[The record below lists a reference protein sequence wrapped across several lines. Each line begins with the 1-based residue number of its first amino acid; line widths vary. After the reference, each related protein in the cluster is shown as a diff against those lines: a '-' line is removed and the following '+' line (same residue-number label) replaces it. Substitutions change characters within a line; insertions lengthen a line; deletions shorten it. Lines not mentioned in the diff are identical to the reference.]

1 MTVERFAGGEDRF
14 SSGWS
19 GRIQRGRM
27 LDAVVR
33 VVYERGY
40 ARASLTA
47 VSVRARVSRR
57 TFHEEFTG
65 LEDCFLAVMNEGML
79 HTSMLISQGFDQG
92 GDSWVAGVRAAL
104 AALLAFFDSEP
115 EYAYVLLVEAT
126 TAGPRA
132 RELRERHIAAL
143 IALVEQRAGEPAD
156 GHAHTHV
163 TAGVMASLLGVLH
176 TQLVTARE
184 QPLTPLLG
192 PLMGLVTAP
201 YLDRQAM
208 ARAIQQGED
217 TARELLARSAT
228 EHPQS
233 SLMRSVI
240 EIPEPLGHPRA
251 HRARAC
257 VRYLAAHPGASN
269 RDVADALSVTNRTQ
283 ISALLARLHHAG
295 LLVKHPSRPGGPN
308 AWSLTPH
315 GLRASYLIGE
325 WSERDERVAPAQ
337 PAAHPANGVDVCTVH
352 TGDLSRGVTV
362 TS

>member
-1 MTVERFAGGEDRF
+1 M
-14 SSGWS
+14 SSGRS
-19 GRIQRGRM
+19 GDIQRGRI
-27 LDAVVR
+27 LDAMVR

-40 ARASLTA
+40 AGASVTA
-47 VSVRARVSRR
+47 VSARARVSRR

-65 LEDCFLAVMNEGML
+65 LEDCFVTVMNEGMR
-79 HTSMLISQGFDQG
+79 HASMLISQGFDRG
-92 GDSWVAGVRAAL
+92 SDSWVAGVRGAL

-126 TAGPRA
+126 TVGARA

-143 IALVEQRAGEPAD
+143 IALVERRAGEPAA
-156 GHAHTHV
+156 GHAHPHV

-208 ARAIQQGED
+208 ARAIQRGED
-217 TARELLARSAT
+217 TARELLARRGT
-228 EHPQS
+228 EHRQS
-233 SLMRSVI
+233 SPMGGVV
-240 EIPEPLGHPRA
+240 EIPEPLRDPRA
-251 HRARAC
+251 HRARGC

-269 RDVADALSVTNRTQ
+269 REVADALGVLGRTQ
-283 ISALLARLHHAG
+283 ISALLARLHRAE
-295 LLVKHPSRPGGPN
+295 LLVKHPGRPGGPN
-308 AWSLTPH
+308 AWSLTSR
-315 GLRASYLIGE
+315 GRRASRLMGE
-325 WSERDERVAPAQ
+325 WSRRDAHAVPAD
-337 PAAHPANGVDVCTVH
+337 PAAAHLASGVDACTVH
-352 TGDLSRGVTV
+352 TADPSRGVNV